1 MERKKKLQFTISCR
15 PIQCGY
21 RVDFRSGN
29 LALEKQGLLLFAF
42 FFFVIVVGGKK
53 NLLESVKI
61 ITVSF
66 LSFWNLDGYVINFVS
81 FFFFLNPFHFNVVLI
96 LFLFFGYT

>member
-1 MERKKKLQFTISCR
+1 MW
-15 PIQCGY
+15 
-21 RVDFRSGN
+21 VSGGFSFG
-29 LALEKQGLLLFAF
+29 KFGVGKTRFIVICF
-42 FFFVIVVGGKK
+42 FFFCNSCWGKK